1 MIKPSSNTESVTNMS
16 NITLF
21 TKNGCPQC
29 RMTKNYLKTHNIS
42 FVEHNINEEPE
53 YIGYLKDQGFQAV
66 PVLEAD
72 GLKSF
77 YGFRPEALKQLAG

>member
-1 MIKPSSNTESVTNMS
+1 MKPSSKTESVTNMS

>member
-1 MIKPSSNTESVTNMS
+1 MKSSSKTESVTNMS